1 LIFILLSQNGRVC
14 VWFECVLT
22 FGNYF
27 YGNWACLLRDNGF
40 PTQTRERGIR
50 ERAPGTQAVNDINI
64 YSILPSIFTI

>member
-40 PTQTRERGIR
+40 PTQVYTREGDQGA
-50 ERAPGTQAVNDINI
+50 RARHTGGE
-64 YSILPSIFTI
+64 